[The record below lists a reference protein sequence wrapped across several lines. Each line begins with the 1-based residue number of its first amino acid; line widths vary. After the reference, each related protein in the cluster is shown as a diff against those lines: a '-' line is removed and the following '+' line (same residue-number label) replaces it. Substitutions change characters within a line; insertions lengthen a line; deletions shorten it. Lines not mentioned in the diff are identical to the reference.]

1 MNQDICLVL
10 FPFFNFKVVAFH
22 QNVISL
28 LSQCFLPQ
36 NELIFCFLSFVLTRS
51 DSFDGGRRGESHSNP
66 EEKLNWV
73 TWLVQNA
80 LNVRGNLNRKLTLTY
95 EHLSLGKL
103 SSFVFLCFYF

>member
-1 MNQDICLVL
+1 MLVD
-10 FPFFNFKVVAFH
+10 
-22 QNVISL
+22 SL
-28 LSQCFLPQ
+28 DFRVSVCIASYLLMFLYGQ
-36 NELIFCFLSFVLTRS
+36 TVSCDLIFCFLSFVLTRS